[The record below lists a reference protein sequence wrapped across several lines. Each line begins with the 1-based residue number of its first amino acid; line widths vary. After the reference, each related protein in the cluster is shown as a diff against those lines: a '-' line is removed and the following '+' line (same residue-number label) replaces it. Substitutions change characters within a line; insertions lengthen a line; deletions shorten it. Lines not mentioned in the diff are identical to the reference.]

1 MWPFGA
7 HSHESALYHDLYV
20 MNGLRHP
27 QVDILYDKETEK
39 IVSSGLFRPTSD
51 DQILDAMESISD
63 VWERPPDKSL
73 HVFIG
78 LPVRVHGSPTPF
90 QMGVYFLSFFALA
103 QDI

>member
-1 MWPFGA
+1 
-7 HSHESALYHDLYV
+7 

-39 IVSSGLFRPTSD
+39 RVSSGLFRPTSD
-51 DQILDAMESISD
+51 NQILGAMESVSD

-73 HVFIG
+73 HVFVG
-78 LPVRVHGSPTPF
+78 LPVGVHGTPTLG